1 MKRLLT
7 FFLFILISYTNAQ
20 KVEWASEVI
29 EFSSEWRVSRHLVLI
44 GDESYKAKQALGE
57 PNIYPGSVSSTR
69 AWAPRKDDEVDFI
82 KVGFKNPM
90 KIKQIA
96 IAESLNPSAISKVY
110 AYDIQG
116 VEYLINVFKP
126 KPIPIP
132 GRLLNVF
139 LEQTPYEVAAIKV
152 EIDGRN
158 VPGHN
163 GIDAIGISD
172 SDEPIKINIAVAK
185 GVYGEAAPERLSEK
199 INSPYKDLKPLLTPD
214 AKAMFFSR
222 VSHPNN
228 VGGKKD
234 LEDIWY
240 AEKDQNGEWK
250 EAVNMGAPL
259 NNEGPNFVCS
269 IVPYKRGYTLLLG
282 NQYRNDK
289 MIEGLSIVYKLDSG
303 ISDIKNVV
311 IENKENYSPYA
322 NYFLSQDQKTIL
334 MSVQRRDTK
343 GNRDI
348 YVSFIQE
355 NGRWSTP
362 KNLGEKIN
370 TSDEESTPFIAPD
383 GKTMYFSSK
392 GHLGF
397 GGNDI
402 FISHRL
408 DDTWTNWSDP
418 ENLGP
423 TVNDENDQMFFHL
436 EYDSKYAYYTN
447 GNGVDADIYRIELP
461 AMHLPEPII
470 TLYGRVLDINTKEPI
485 EGADIDLINQ
495 TDNYIVTEQTTEKDG
510 FYSLVMPIGAIF
522 ELNVVKENYITVE
535 HEPIDLHSVYESDSI
550 KRDIFLSPIEVG
562 QRISL
567 DNIYFDFDRATLRE
581 ESAPQLDKVVSFLE
595 DNKKVTIQLD
605 GHTCSMGQEDYN
617 QKLSEDRA
625 RAVLEYLVKN
635 GIKSKRLSSFGF
647 GETKPIESN
656 DDEESRQK
664 NRRVEFVI
672 LSK

>member
-1 MKRLLT
+1 MKAVLT
-7 FFLFILISYTNAQ
+7 FLFIILCLFTHAQ

-29 EFSSEWRVSRHLVLI
+29 EVSSEWRVSRHMVLI
-44 GDESYKAKQALGE
+44 GDESYKAKQALDE

-116 VEYLINVFKP
+116 VEYLINVFTP
-126 KPIPIP
+126 KPIPIK
-132 GRLLNVF
+132 GRLLNIF
-139 LEQTPYEVAAIKV
+139 LEETPYAVAAVKV
-152 EIDGRN
+152 EIDGSK

-172 SDEPIKINIAVAK
+172 SDEPIKINITAAK
-185 GVYGEAAPERLSEK
+185 GVYGEVAPERLSEK
-199 INSPYKDLKPLLTPD
+199 VNSPYKDLKPLLTPD

-222 VSHPNN
+222 VSHPDNI
-228 VGGKKD
+228 GGKKD

-240 AEKDQNGEWK
+240 AEKDASGEWK
-250 EAVNMGAPL
+250 DAVNLGAPL

-282 NQYRNDK
+282 NQYKKDK
-289 MIEGLSIVYKLDSG
+289 MIEGLSIAYKLDSG
-303 ISDIKNVV
+303 ISNIKNVE
-311 IENKENYSPYA
+311 IENKENFSPYA

-334 MSVQRRDTK
+334 MSVQRRDTE
-343 GNRDI
+343 GDRDI
-348 YVSFIQE
+348 YVSFIQD

-362 KNLGEKIN
+362 KNLGEVIN
-370 TSDEESTPFIAPD
+370 TSDEESSPFIAPD
-383 GKTMYFSSK
+383 GKTLYFSSK

-397 GGNDI
+397 GGTDI

-418 ENLGP
+418 ENIGP

-447 GNGVDADIYRIELP
+447 GTGSDADIYRIELP

-470 TLYGRVLDINTKEPI
+470 TLYGRVLNANTNEPI
-485 EGADIDLINQ
+485 DGAKIDLINK
-495 TDNYIVTEQTTEKDG
+495 TDNYIVTEQITEADG
-510 FYSLVMPIGAIF
+510 YYSLVMPIAAIF

-567 DNIYFDFDRATLRE
+567 DNIYFEFDKATLKD
-581 ESAPQLDKVVSFLE
+581 ESIPQLNKVVSFLE
-595 DNKKVTIQLD
+595 ENKKITIQLD
-605 GHTCSMGQEDYN
+605 GHTCSIGQDDYN

-625 RAVLEYLVKN
+625 RAVLDYLVKN
-635 GIKSKRLSSFGF
+635 GIKEKRLSSFGF
-647 GETKPIESN
+647 GETSPRESN
-656 DDEESRQK
+656 DTEEDREK

-672 LSK
+672 LTK